1 MTVCGFVPGS
11 VGARQSSRCLNP
23 ASRFRRGPFSRV
35 FLGCDS
41 PRTKKYLAGI
51 DSGLPGEAVGSILGA
66 ESPPILVRRWV
77 LDRDREALPG
87 NVAAGSAP
95 GPAGALLARVGS
107 RRELL
112 VMHRGGQTASSHG
125 FPICFDRPNLEGG
138 GL

>member
-1 MTVCGFVPGS
+1 MTNC
-11 VGARQSSRCLNP
+11 
-23 ASRFRRGPFSRV
+23 
-35 FLGCDS
+35 
-41 PRTKKYLAGI
+41 I

-66 ESPPILVRRWV
+66 ESPPILGRRWV

-95 GPAGALLARVGS
+95 GPAGTFLTRVGS

-112 VMHRGGQTASSHG
+112 VMHRGGQAVPSHC
-125 FPICFDRPNLEGG
+125 FPVCFYRPCLEGG